1 MTAQDKITI
10 LFTLVVGFFA
20 GVYLYLT
27 GFATTFE
34 PPEVSTDNIYEGFVI
49 TAQSYGVCSEF
60 EDCLS
65 FQVLENGAFR
75 AILEDGENKL
85 VKEARIPL
93 TMRRDLKNS
102 LIVPALERESEVV
115 STSCRYEEDNY
126 RFSITRDGKSY
137 MFDTCKSD
145 INYDGEAWQS
155 LASLWN
161 YISALEWWN
170 K

>member
-49 TAQSYGVCSEF
+49 TAESYGVCSEF

-65 FQVLENGAFR
+65 FQVLENGMFR
-75 AILEDGENKL
+75 AILEDGDNEL
-85 VKEARIPL
+85 TKEARIPL
-93 TMRRDLKNS
+93 SLRRELKN
-102 LIVPALERESEVV
+102 ALTAPVLLRESEKIEED
-115 STSCRYEEDNY
+115 CRYEDDNY
-126 RFSITRDGKSY
+126 RFSITRDGRSY
-137 MFDTCKSD
+137 VLDTCHTD

-155 LASLWN
+155 LGSLWN
-161 YISALEWWN
+161 YMANLTW
-170 K
+170 